1 MLGKFDCA
9 FFITFVYRTLT
20 TAYKEKD
27 TDNIKRVK
35 SKVNVSKIQTAMK
48 V

>member
-1 MLGKFDCA
+1 MNGRQRSSL
-9 FFITFVYRTLT
+9 IVYRTLT